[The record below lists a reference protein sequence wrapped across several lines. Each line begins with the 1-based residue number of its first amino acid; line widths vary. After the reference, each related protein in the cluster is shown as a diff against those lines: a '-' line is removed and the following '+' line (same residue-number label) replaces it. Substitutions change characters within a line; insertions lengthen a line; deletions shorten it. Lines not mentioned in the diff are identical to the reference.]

1 MQRNE
6 PIIHEGGKALPQ
18 AGAMKQVAPQTSSS
32 GSQRAIT
39 ASMLYSL
46 VSCPHRVTMDVYT
59 DPARRDPVNAFVEML
74 WERGSSVERERMAA
88 LDIPFVDL
96 QALTTTEKARK
107 TREAM
112 AAGAPLIYGGR
123 IEADDL
129 LGEPDLLRKEGAGY
143 VPGDIKSGAGEEG
156 GEDEGEDSR
165 PKKTYAV
172 QLALYMDIL
181 ERLNL
186 SAGRRGFIWDVHGA
200 EVTYDMT
207 APRGVRNTETWW
219 DFYAAQLTTARGIMA
234 RTHETLPAYASGTC
248 KLCHWYSSCLKA
260 VKAADDLTLISEL
273 GRAKRDAMCGEIRT
287 VAELATINPKAY
299 TKGNKTAFAGIG
311 PETLEKFH
319 ERAKLLSSPNPK
331 PYLKTPLTLPAHDFE
346 LFFDIEVDPMR
357 DVCYL
362 HGFIERRGRD
372 NSTEKFI
379 GYFTPDTT
387 PKAEEAAFAQAMDYM
402 RRAQPCAIFYY
413 SKYERTIYRKL
424 QAKYPNVCGAD
435 DIEALFEP
443 TNTVDLYFDVVRPHT
458 EWPTNDF
465 SIKTLAK
472 YLGFHWRDAHPSGA
486 ASIQWFDEWVNTGS
500 PEIKQRILD
509 YNEDDCRATRVLLDG
524 IRELE

>member
-1 MQRNE
+1 MTE
-6 PIIHEGGKALPQ
+6 KT
-18 AGAMKQVAPQTSSS
+18 APQEFSS

-46 VSCPHRVTMDVYT
+46 VTCPHRVTMDAYA
-59 DPARRDPVNAFVEML
+59 DPAQRDPVNPFVELL

-96 QALTTTEKARK
+96 HTFTTREKAHK

-112 AAGAPLIYGGR
+112 AAGAQLIYGGR

-129 LGEPDLLRKEGAGY
+129 LGEPDLLRKEGTGY

-156 GEDEGEDSR
+156 GDDEGDDR
-165 PKKTYAV
+165 RLKKTYAV

-181 ERLNL
+181 ERLGL
-186 SAGRRGFIWDVHGA
+186 SAGPRGFIWDVHGA
-200 EVTYDMT
+200 EVTYDMSVS
-207 APRGVRNTETWW
+207 RGVRNTETWW
-219 DFYAAQLTTARGIMA
+219 DFYAAQLATARDIMA
-234 RTHETLPAYASGTC
+234 RTHDTLPAYASGTC
-248 KLCHWYSSCLKA
+248 KLCHWYSSCFQA

-273 GRAKRDAMCGEIRT
+273 GRAKRDAMCSEIRT
-287 VAELATINPKAY
+287 VTELATINPGVY
-299 TKGNKTAFAGIG
+299 TKGKKTVFTGIG
-311 PETLEKFH
+311 PDTLAKFH
-319 ERAKLLSSPNPK
+319 ERAKLLSSQNPR
-331 PYLKTPLTLPAHDFE
+331 PYLKAPITLPTHE
-346 LFFDIEVDPMR
+346 VEVFFDIEVDPMR

-379 GYFTPDTT
+379 GYFTSDTA
-387 PKAEEAAFAQAMDYM
+387 PEAEEAAFAQAMDYM

-413 SKYERTIYRKL
+413 SKYERTMYRKL
-424 QAKYPNVCGAD
+424 QAKYPTVCSAD
-435 DIEALFEP
+435 DIETLFEP
-443 TNTVDLYFDVVRPHT
+443 TNTIDLYTDVVRPHT
-458 EWPTNDF
+458 EWPTHDL

-472 YLGFHWRDAHPSGA
+472 FLGFHWRDTHPSGA
-486 ASIQWFDEWVNTGS
+486 ASIQWFDEWVKTGS
-500 PEIKQRILD
+500 LETQQRILD

-524 IRELE
+524 IRNLA